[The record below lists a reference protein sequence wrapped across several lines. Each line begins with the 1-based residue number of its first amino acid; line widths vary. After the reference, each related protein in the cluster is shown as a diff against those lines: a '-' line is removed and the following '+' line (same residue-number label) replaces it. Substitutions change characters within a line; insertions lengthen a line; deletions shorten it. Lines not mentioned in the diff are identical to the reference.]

1 MGRERKD
8 WQLSTK
14 LNHPKEVKLHEGN
27 KPLIQPIYHSA
38 KFTPSEDFPYWDQYI
53 YGRVANPTT
62 RHLEMILA
70 ELQNRDDCIVM
81 ASGIAAITGTFLAL
95 LSAGDHLISFKEL
108 YRPARTYIREVLP
121 KYQIGHTLLDLNQ
134 LDELEKSIIPGKTKL
149 IHFESPTNPNLA
161 IADIEKII
169 MIAHKHNVL
178 VSMDGTFAGLHQH
191 TQFDVDIMIHSLTK
205 YGNGH
210 GDVISGSVAGKK
222 HLIKIIREMS
232 IYLGATPDPQAS
244 YLIERGL
251 KTYMLR
257 FERQSKTAGE
267 IAQFLAD
274 HSKVKNVLYPG
285 LRNHPGHELAKKQM
299 QEMGGIIAFDIDP
312 SVSDSADKF
321 CHTLKLIQLAA
332 SLGSTESIIC
342 PTQTFFGLDLSVQE
356 KASVGITKF
365 GLRLSVGLEDSKDL
379 IADLKAALEGKLT

>member
-1 MGRERKD
+1 MKSDRKN
-8 WQLSTK
+8 WQISTK
-14 LNHPKEVKLHEGN
+14 LNHPKDVELHAGN

-38 KFTPSEDFPYWDQYI
+38 KFIPSENFPYWDQYI

-70 ELQNRDDCIVM
+70 ELQNREDCIVM

-95 LSAGDHLISFKEL
+95 LSAGDHMISFKEL
-108 YRPARTYIREVLP
+108 YKPARTYIREILP
-121 KYQIGHTLLDLNQ
+121 KYKIDHTLLDLGN
-134 LDELEKSIIPGKTKL
+134 LDELESSIIPGKTKL

-169 MIAHKHNVL
+169 SVGRKHNVL
-178 VSMDGTFAGLHQH
+178 ISMDGTFAGLHQH
-191 TQFDVDIMIHSLTK
+191 TKFDVDIMIHSLTK

-210 GDVISGSVAGKK
+210 GDVISGSVAGKNQ
-222 HLIKIIREMS
+222 LIKKIRDMS

-257 FERQSKTAGE
+257 FERQCKTASE
-267 IAQFLAD
+267 IALFLSS
-274 HSKVKNVLYPG
+274 HPKVKNVRYPG
-285 LRNHPGHELAKKQM
+285 LPDHPGHELARKQM
-299 QEMGGIIAFDIDP
+299 TEMGGIIAFDIDP
-312 SVSDSADKF
+312 SVCESADKF

-342 PTQTFFGLDLSVQE
+342 PTQTFFGLDLNAEE
-356 KASVGITKF
+356 KELVGITKF
-365 GLRLSVGLEDSKDL
+365 GLRLSVGLEDSMDL
-379 IADLKAALEGKLT
+379 IEDLKLALETKLA